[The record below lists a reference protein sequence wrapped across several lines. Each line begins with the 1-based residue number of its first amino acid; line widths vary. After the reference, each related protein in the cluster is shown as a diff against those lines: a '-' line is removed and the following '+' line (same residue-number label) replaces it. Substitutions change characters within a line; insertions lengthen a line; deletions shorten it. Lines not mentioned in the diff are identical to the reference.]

1 MAPQDHILLVD
12 DEPGLRKL
20 IAASLE
26 AAGYW
31 VSQAGNGDEAME
43 LLAGNV
49 FQAVVTELT
58 IPGQNGLELL
68 SHVQENFPHTP
79 VIITT
84 EYGSVESAVQAMKQ
98 GAFDFMEKPL
108 NLEHLILTIRGALKK
123 ASLSHAYDYLRR
135 EQPYIY
141 RIGDIQADSP
151 SMKKV
156 LEQATRVAPT
166 DATVMLTGE
175 SGTGKTLIAGA
186 IHANSPRRDENLV
199 SVNCA
204 ALTETLLESELFGH
218 EKGAFTGAHKA
229 RAGRIQ
235 QAHGGT
241 LLLDEL
247 GDMSLTTQ
255 AKILQAMEERVIQ
268 RVGGSRLIHVDVR
281 ILAATNRD
289 LSKALE
295 SGEFRQD
302 LYYRLNVARIELPP
316 LRDRKEDIVP
326 LAQLFMTKISKEFK
340 KPDRPF
346 SKKAVEIMLTHP
358 WPGNIRELRNAVERA
373 LLFSK
378 NKEIM
383 PADLGL
389 TRSTPQGGNPL
400 VLNNLNLDDLEKTAI
415 VTALEK
421 SDWVQSRAAK
431 LLGVSPRA
439 LVYKISKY
447 SITHPALEARKR
459 SR

>member
-1 MAPQDHILLVD
+1 MPTQDHILLVD

-26 AAGYW
+26 AAGFQ
-31 VSQAGNGDEAME
+31 VSQAGSGVEAMD
-43 LLAGNV
+43 LLTANV
-49 FQAVVTELT
+49 FQAVVAELG
-58 IPGQNGLELL
+58 IPGKSGLELL
-68 SHVQENFPHTP
+68 AHIQENFPHTP
-79 VIITT
+79 VIIIT
-84 EYGSVESAVQAMKQ
+84 EFGSVEAAVEAMRR
-98 GAFDFMEKPL
+98 GAFDFMKKPL
-108 NLEHLILTIRGALKK
+108 NLEHLILTVRGALKK

-141 RIGDIQADSP
+141 RLDEIQADSP
-151 SMKKV
+151 VMKMV
-156 LEQATRVAPT
+156 LEQAERVAPT

-186 IHANSPRRDENLV
+186 IHANSPRREENLV

-289 LSKALE
+289 LGEAME
-295 SGEFRQD
+295 RGEFRQD
-302 LYYRLNVARIELPP
+302 LYYRLNVARIEMPS
-316 LRDRKEDIVP
+316 LRERKEDIVP
-326 LAQLFMTKISKEFK
+326 LAQRFMNKISGEFK
-340 KPDRPF
+340 RPAKPF
-346 SKKAVEIMLTHP
+346 SKKAVEALVNHS
-358 WPGNIRELRNAVERA
+358 WPGNIRELRNAIERA
-373 LLFSK
+373 LLFSGGA
-378 NKEIM
+378 EIH
-383 PADLGL
+383 PSDLGL
-389 TRSTPQGGNPL
+389 AAPRQGNGVRPGVETL
-400 VLNNLNLDDLEKTAI
+400 NLNDLESTAI

-421 SDWVQSRAAK
+421 SDWVQSKAAK

-439 LVYKISKY
+439 LVYKIKKHR
-447 SITHPALEARKR
+447 ITHPALEARRR